1 MRAGGGEG
9 GLLEAFK
16 PGTAPPDTYSV
27 IGEAGARPLSV
38 SPEADRVTRTYQA
51 RFSLPAGAALELGRT
66 ATVHLISSGGSA
78 PIVKLPISAL
88 MNDGREPHVY
98 VLDGETRV
106 RRTPV
111 VVASLT
117 ETQAVVSAGLKP
129 GDRVVS
135 MGVHRIDEGQAV
147 RVVGQRA
154 SMN

>member
-1 MRAGGGEG
+1 
-9 GLLEAFK
+9 
-16 PGTAPPDTYSV
+16 
-27 IGEAGARPLSV
+27 
-38 SPEADRVTRTYQA
+38 
-51 RFSLPAGAALELGRT
+51 
-66 ATVHLISSGGSA
+66 
-78 PIVKLPISAL
+78 

-147 RVVGQRA
+147 RVVGQSA